1 MNDPSSNNEEA
12 MEVVRKQIKRL
23 QPAPES
29 FMHAWSQCFE
39 LVEAQKLSDTRGRI
53 VVRFPVLKEYLNVA
67 GTLHGGAQSAIHDQC
82 AGMAKSLIER
92 PGFWDSAGGS
102 TRSLDVTFVGW
113 AKESEMLREEIEAS
127 PSRLEVAHVG
137 KRLGLVRGMLTRERD
152 GAVISVC
159 QADIVNA
166 DVGKPKI

>member
-1 MNDPSSNNEEA
+1 MSDRFSNNEA
-12 MEVVRKQIKRL
+12 METVRKQIKRL

-82 AGMAKSLIER
+82 GGMAKSLIER

-102 TRSLDVTFVGW
+102 TRSLTVTFVGW
-113 AKESEMLREEIEAS
+113 AVEGEMLREEF
-127 PSRLEVAHVG
+127 EVAHVG
-137 KRLGLVRGMLTRERD
+137 KRLGLVRGTLTRERD
-152 GAVISVC
+152 GATISAC
-159 QADIVNA
+159 QEDIANA

>member
-1 MNDPSSNNEEA
+1 MSDRFCNNEA
-12 MEVVRKQIKRL
+12 MELVHKQIKRL

-29 FMHAWSQCFE
+29 FMYAWSKCFQ
-39 LVEAQKLSDTRGRI
+39 LVEAEKVSNTRARI
-53 VVRFPVLKEYLNVA
+53 VVRFPVLKEHLNVA

-82 AGMAKSLIER
+82 AGMVKSLIER

-127 PSRLEVAHVG
+127 SFRLEMTA
-137 KRLGLVRGMLTRERD
+137 T
-152 GAVISVC
+152 
-159 QADIVNA
+159 A
-166 DVGKPKI
+166 DVLYRSHTSASD